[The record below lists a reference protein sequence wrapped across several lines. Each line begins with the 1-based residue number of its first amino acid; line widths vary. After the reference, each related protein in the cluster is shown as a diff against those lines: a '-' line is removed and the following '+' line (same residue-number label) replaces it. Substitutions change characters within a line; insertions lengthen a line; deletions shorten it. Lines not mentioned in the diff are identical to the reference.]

1 MKNGKEQ
8 DYELNAPVFKLGVEE
23 NVFSKNLN
31 QTDEIIGLHNIDV
44 RNSNKYLENTYA
56 KNKYD
61 YDTTYNKMSYNQ
73 QDYISDLIAD
83 NKKELEYLEL
93 KQKERNLEIKN
104 RQDNIKILQNQRKEL
119 KKQKLEREKLYSS
132 LKENDIGLTKI
143 CNTFSNNN
151 LTPSLTFSKSEF
163 EPLIKKKQA
172 QQVNQY
178 ELERI
183 KNERRANL
191 FYGEDD
197 SDEAREYFENKKLK
211 KEKLNIL
218 ENQLLKDYSPIF
230 SKNTMLN
237 TENLAEMDF
246 EKSKKNGDEIREK
259 LEEKSIDKYKS
270 DLNLLLRAF
279 QQVMRILKEDFSLSD
294 DEKAIIAEI
303 IKYNIFSELSFSYF
317 KTKNFISDYIND
329 RSEKVQSYFRVFELL
344 ERIPDYELKQM
355 VEDFLS
361 GSEITAKIASII
373 IGDDASGL
381 LKFSAKNADMNA
393 LYLKEATVYNTAD
406 ELPEIYKNFLKDK
419 INSQHLSE
427 DTSGILFDSNSQV
440 SKRLINNNDF
450 REVVLNQIT
459 PEIFYLFKSYKND
472 IEIQYKNG
480 IEFTYGNFKYAIRKA
495 DIINLK
501 IDIFGNVSG
510 DLVDTTDYN
519 DPINDLKIVKVGYE
533 LQKENKIVPKFVII
547 HFSIPIEK
555 L

>member
-1 MKNGKEQ
+1 MKNEKEQ

-132 LKENDIGLTKI
+132 LKKNDIGLTKI

-151 LTPSLTFSKSEF
+151 LTPNLTFSKSEF

-178 ELERI
+178 ELDRI

-197 SDEAREYFENKKLK
+197 YDEAKEYFKNKKIE
-211 KEKLNIL
+211 KEKLNTV

-230 SKNTMLN
+230 SKNTMFN

-246 EKSKKNGDEIREK
+246 EKSKKIGDEIREK
-259 LEEKSIDKYKS
+259 DSSINSEEVK
-270 DLNLLLRAF
+270 L
-279 QQVMRILKEDFSLSD
+279 
-294 DEKAIIAEI
+294 
-303 IKYNIFSELSFSYF
+303 FSELSHVVSSLEDFCFELKLELVNYF
-317 KTKNFISDYIND
+317 KSIDMDNDFVNAYIDNKLTNCIPILLFVKPFLIWWSTTSMLDKFYQREEISLSNSEEDLEIKNSMRHITGIA
-329 RSEKVQSYFRVFELL
+329 RST
-344 ERIPDYELKQM
+344 
-355 VEDFLS
+355 
-361 GSEITAKIASII
+361 GSVSAFDAYVYGVAK
-373 IGDDASGL
+373 
-381 LKFSAKNADMNA
+381 
-393 LYLKEATVYNTAD
+393 
-406 ELPEIYKNFLKDK
+406 EIYDLCLELYSQKFK
-419 INSQHLSE
+419 IRKMVWE
-427 DTSGILFDSNSQV
+427 DTLTDLSNNKIGTSY
-440 SKRLINNNDF
+440 
-450 REVVLNQIT
+450 VLEHPNATDEQIM
-459 PEIFYLFKSYKND
+459 
-472 IEIQYKNG
+472 
-480 IEFTYGNFKYAIRKA
+480 NFA
-495 DIINLK
+495 
-501 IDIFGNVSG
+501 
-510 DLVDTTDYN
+510 
-519 DPINDLKIVKVGYE
+519 YE
-533 LQKENKIVPKFVII
+533 YSLQKRA
-547 HFSIPIEK
+547 EK
-555 L
+555 R